1 MLSPRIALVTRR
13 PQPEY
18 DHDLP
23 VLARALGAAGA
34 DVHVVGWDD
43 RDVDWAGFDLAVIR
57 STWDY
62 SWRTVEYV
70 AWAERCARLT
80 RLANPADVVRWN
92 TDKRYL
98 GELAAA
104 GVPTVPTSYCPPG
117 TSPELPYAES
127 EFVVKPSSGAGAR
140 YAARYRA
147 DERTAALAQIE
158 RMHEEGF
165 TAMVQP
171 YLRHIDVTGER
182 ALVYFGG
189 QFLHAVQKGAVL
201 EPGTA
206 YDAVK
211 MPHPDLRPWRPT
223 EAELD
228 VAERAL
234 AAIPGSPELL
244 YARVDLVDGPEG
256 GPLVMELE
264 LVEPNLFFAVHPGSD
279 SLSRVTELIL
289 KAAA

>member
-1 MLSPRIALVTRR
+1 MPSPRIALVTCR
-13 PQPEY
+13 PQPAH

-23 VLARALGAAGA
+23 HLARALGEAGA

-43 RDVDWAGFDLAVIR
+43 PGADWAAFDLAVIR

-62 SWRTVEYV
+62 SRRAAEYV

-80 RLANPADVVRWN
+80 RLANPAHVVRWN

-98 GELAAA
+98 GDLAAA
-104 GVPTVPTSYCPPG
+104 GVPTVPTYYCAPG
-117 TSPELPYAES
+117 ERVDLPGHAG
-127 EFVVKPSSGAGAR
+127 EFVVKPASGAGAR
-140 YAARYRA
+140 DAARYRA
-147 DERTAALAQIE
+147 EERADALAHIG
-158 RMHEEGF
+158 HLHAEGL

-171 YLRHIDVTGER
+171 YMGRIDVTGER
-182 ALVYFGG
+182 ALVFFAG

-201 EPGTA
+201 TPGTA
-206 YDAVK
+206 YDADRT
-211 MPHPDLRPWRPT
+211 PHPDLRPWQPAD
-223 EAELD
+223 AELD

-234 AAIPGSPELL
+234 AAVPGSPELL

-256 GPLVMELE
+256 EPVLMELE
-264 LVEPNLFFAVHPGSD
+264 LVEPNLFLAVHPHSP
-279 SLSRVTELIL
+279 SLALVTEQII